1 MLAGRYNG
9 HCYYDDDEEAD
20 VDDQCEFFDER
31 EGVAA
36 EDADSSC
43 TDENGPEEHCS
54 VPPFEDVV
62 GVVED
67 YEALN
72 LGSG

>member
-1 MLAGRYNG
+1 MNN
-9 HCYYDDDEEAD
+9 
-20 VDDQCEFFDER
+20 QCEFFDER

-54 VPPFEDVV
+54 VPSFEDVV

-67 YEALN
+67 YEALD